1 MDYENIEEFEDIE
14 FPWLIFKL
22 NSNLYTVNSKLITSI
37 VIKPDEMTF
46 VPNVANYMSGLIHL
60 RGNVVPLINLK
71 ALFKLSSKN
80 ENIKE
85 EEEQKDVKGMVIVL
99 EKENSF
105 AGLIVDE
112 VLSVENITI
121 FEETEEIR
129 KMYKSS
135 FIKGVAKGQK
145 NSDVFLILDDERI
158 MSMA

>member
-22 NSNLYTVNSKLITSI
+22 NDNLYTINSKLISSI
-37 VIKPDEMTF
+37 VIRPEERTF
-46 VPNVANYMSGLIHL
+46 VPNVANYMTGLIHL

-71 ALFKLSSKN
+71 ALFKISSKN
-80 ENIKE
+80 ENVNA
-85 EEEQKDVKGMVIVL
+85 EEEQKDAKEMVIVL

-135 FIKGVAKGQK
+135 FIRGVAKGQK
-145 NSDVFLILDDERI
+145 NSDVFLVLDEERI

>member
-22 NSNLYTVNSKLITSI
+22 NDNLYTVNSKLITSI

-80 ENIKE
+80 ENIK

-145 NSDVFLILDDERI
+145 NSDVFLILDEERI

>member
-1 MDYENIEEFEDIE
+1 
-14 FPWLIFKL
+14 LIFKL

>member
-22 NSNLYTVNSKLITSI
+22 NDKLYTVNSKFITSI
-37 VIKPDEMTF
+37 VIKPEEMTF

-85 EEEQKDVKGMVIVL
+85 EEEQKDIKGMVIVL
-99 EKENSF
+99 EKDNSF

-145 NSDVFLILDDERI
+145 NSDVFLILDEERI

>member
-1 MDYENIEEFEDIE
+1 
-14 FPWLIFKL
+14 
-22 NSNLYTVNSKLITSI
+22 
-37 VIKPDEMTF
+37 
-46 VPNVANYMSGLIHL
+46 MSGLIHL

-80 ENIKE
+80 ENIK

-145 NSDVFLILDDERI
+145 NSDVFLILDEERI

>member
-37 VIKPDEMTF
+37 VIKPEEMTF

-71 ALFKLSSKN
+71 ALFKLSTKN
-80 ENIKE
+80 EDIKE
-85 EEEQKDVKGMVIVL
+85 EEEQKDVEGMVIVL
-99 EKENSF
+99 EKDNSF

-145 NSDVFLILDDERI
+145 NSDVFLILDEERI